1 MEVVEMKEQLD
12 FLKGR
17 ITQLEQEQHRI
28 DMQLVE
34 IRSDLGYIR
43 SGQDSLNENLS
54 RFLWIFGGGFVMAL
68 VGFIIKGG
76 LNG

>member
-76 LNG
+76 LSG

>member
-1 MEVVEMKEQLD
+1 MEVEDMKEQLN

-43 SGQDSLNENLS
+43 SGQDNLNANLS
-54 RFLWIFGGGFVMAL
+54 KFLWVFGGGFIVAL
-68 VGFIIKGG
+68 VGFVIKGG